1 MLVLV
6 LVRLVLLLLAG
17 VGGGRGGV
25 AHPVRGSVLL
35 YFTLLTYYSLLGPH
49 AGLGVAWV
57 SDKWEW
63 ELEGGGLGWVGI
75 DIKDSSLPLF
85 LTSFPFLSFRLCSC
99 NLI

>member
-6 LVRLVLLLLAG
+6 LVRLVLLAG

-35 YFTLLTYYSLLGPH
+35 YFTDLLYFVGTTRRF
-49 AGLGVAWV
+49 GLGVGWV

-63 ELEGGGLGWVGI
+63 E
-75 DIKDSSLPLF
+75 
-85 LTSFPFLSFRLCSC
+85 
-99 NLI
+99 